1 MRFIKD
7 IVIAYKWEQLHRRIA
22 AMSGHPVPAASSW
35 SAWAIVLALVLSAF
49 GAGCLVGSA
58 ATESNRPAASYPE
71 PELVISIF
79 PTAVTASI
87 QNEGAS
93 HEQR

>member
-1 MRFIKD
+1 MKFVKD
-7 IVIAYKWEQLHRRIA
+7 IVIAYKWEQLHRRIE
-22 AMSGHPVPAASSW
+22 AMNGRQVPAASSW
-35 SAWAIVLALVLSAF
+35 SAWAIVLILVLSAF

-58 ATESNRPAASYPE
+58 AAESSRPSVSYPE

-93 HEQR
+93 NER

>member
-1 MRFIKD
+1 MRFVKD
-7 IVIAYKWEQLHRRIA
+7 IVIAYKWEQLHRRIE
-22 AMSGHPVPAASSW
+22 AMNGRPVPAASSW
-35 SAWAIVLALVLSAF
+35 SAWAIVLTLVLSSF

-58 ATESNRPAASYPE
+58 ATESSRSAASYPE

-93 HEQR
+93 NER